1 MKYENTTYKLAAY
14 IGTLE
19 KVAERR
25 AQYLADSEKVTKDLS
40 IYSDEYKKA
49 HEEDARGKLNTAF
62 LTDML
67 KYRGYID
74 KLNTELLEAFINDT
88 KPKADVSM
96 AVFLCMRYI
105 DSMQAKA
112 DKNYFKQLATPVY
125 EAGDLRGLKELVTF
139 YSDTVGPSKGPS
151 GSGSIP
157 FGNVHKEVGEM
168 DEFQRQLDLLCEK
181 ACELFPAANDDIES
195 RAQAQPISGYGQSN
209 SLMEYAKQ
217 IKAKINGEVYT
228 PVASGVFSFNFTKVR
243 NTL

>member
-25 AQYLADSEKVTKDLS
+25 TQYLADSEKVTQDLS

-49 HEEDARGKLNTAF
+49 HEEDARGKLNKAF

-67 KYRGYID
+67 KYRGSID
-74 KLNTELLEAFINDT
+74 KLNSELLEAFFNDT

-105 DSMQAKA
+105 ESRQAKA
-112 DKNYFKQLATPVY
+112 DTNYFKQLATPVY
-125 EAGDLRGLKELVTF
+125 EAGDLRGLKELVMF
-139 YSDTVGPSKGPS
+139 YADIVGASKGPA

-157 FGNVHKEVGEM
+157 FGNVHREVAEM
-168 DEFQRQLDLLCEK
+168 DEYQRQLELFCEK
-181 ACELFPAANDDIES
+181 AGELFPAANADIES
-195 RAQAQPISGYGQSN
+195 QAQAQPISGYGQVN
-209 SLMEYAKQ
+209 NLLEYAKQ
-217 IKAKINGEVYT
+217 IKAKINGETYT
-228 PVASGVFSFNFTKVR
+228 PAASGVFAFSFNKVH
-243 NTL
+243 